1 MRRAGALCVG
11 TWSLRGSGKVWPDED
26 IDPRLTGLRGLRR
39 LAASPLGMTRLARLS
54 VTLLSMTALAPQA
67 WAGSTYQFEDEQGVV
82 HYTNVPGD
90 PRYSFLRKDAELGV
104 AKAAPGGSATQSQG
118 LRQFAYL
125 IRASAE
131 RYGVDVRLVEAM
143 VQTES
148 AGNPTA
154 VSPKGARGL
163 MQLMP
168 ERAALLGVRNS
179 FDPSQNV
186 DGGVRHM
193 RDLLQRFGGDV
204 TLALAAYNAGEA
216 AVRAYGG
223 VPPFPETREYVRR
236 IRAMYDAG
244 VATTAKAV
252 ALVTPPQRV
261 YTTVAEDGT
270 ITFTNLPPRVTTP
283 AAGRF

>member
-1 MRRAGALCVG
+1 MGRLAPFWVSLGALIAVAGPAGAG
-11 TWSLRGSGKVWPDED
+11 
-26 IDPRLTGLRGLRR
+26 
-39 LAASPLGMTRLARLS
+39 AM
-54 VTLLSMTALAPQA
+54 
-67 WAGSTYQFEDEQGVV
+67 YQFQDSEGVV
-82 HYTNVPGD
+82 HYTNVPSD
-90 PRYSFLRKDAELGV
+90 PRYNFVRRDPEPATARPATED
-104 AKAAPGGSATQSQG
+104 SAGASRG
-118 LRQFAYL
+118 LRTFAHL
-125 IRASAE
+125 IRTAAD
-131 RYGVDVRLVEAM
+131 RYGVDSRLVEAI

-168 ERAALLGVRNS
+168 ERASELGVRNA
-179 FDPSQNV
+179 FDPQQNV